1 MHAGGNQ
8 GGMRNYY
15 YPARACAAGVKE
27 SVCRRR
33 RRRRRRWHKNRWFR
47 RSGHLCVL
55 LQLRIGRYLRKTG
68 CCTLEIAEDGL
79 LALQIIRF
87 LFSMPVVYRPHPA
100 AVPTAYRPAT
110 CTLFA
115 QAHNLKHKRLLNVVF
130 CSFIMD
136 LRRERKLLLKVR
148 EQQEAEIERIQ
159 ATKKR
164 CNGSMWTL

>member
-1 MHAGGNQ
+1 MCTAYSHFSILFCPLLPRAHAQ
-8 GGMRNYY
+8 
-15 YPARACAAGVKE
+15 GVKQ

-33 RRRRRRWHKNRWFR
+33 CCRRRRWHKNRWFR

-79 LALQIIRF
+79 LALQIMRF

-100 AVPTAYRPAT
+100 AMPTAYRPAT

-136 LRRERKLLLKVR
+136 LRRERKRSLKVR

-164 CNGSMWTL
+164 YDGSM